1 MKKIHYILLII
12 LVIVGLV
19 RLVYEYRAHKD
30 ELFAAAKFE
39 SRQRDVTKKGAP
51 KVQIVNSVAEVE
63 RIFNNNLASC
73 TPVNIAT
80 EDKTNYVIY
89 GKDGGKCSFEKY
101 SPSLCLQCLVPSDV
115 AEKYSRA
122 WIGFDSF
129 VNEVNNNP
137 NYCKIITSEQ
147 NKQSKKGKNK
157 EKD

>member
-12 LVIVGLV
+12 PVIVGLV

-80 EDKTNYVIY
+80 EDNTNYVY
-89 GKDGGKCSFEKY
+89 TVKTEENA
-101 SPSLCLQCLVPSDV
+101 LL
-115 AEKYSRA
+115 
-122 WIGFDSF
+122 
-129 VNEVNNNP
+129 
-137 NYCKIITSEQ
+137 
-147 NKQSKKGKNK
+147 KNIHLLYVCNV
-157 EKD
+157 

>member
-63 RIFNNNLASC
+63 RILTIILRLVHLSILQQKTIRIMLYTVKTAENALLK
-73 TPVNIAT
+73 NIHLL
-80 EDKTNYVIY
+80 YV
-89 GKDGGKCSFEKY
+89 CN
-101 SPSLCLQCLVPSDV
+101 V
-115 AEKYSRA
+115 
-122 WIGFDSF
+122 
-129 VNEVNNNP
+129 
-137 NYCKIITSEQ
+137 
-147 NKQSKKGKNK
+147 
-157 EKD
+157 

>member
-80 EDKTNYVIY
+80 EDNTNYVIY
-89 GKDGGKCSFEKY
+89 GKDGGKCSF
-101 SPSLCLQCLVPSDV
+101 
-115 AEKYSRA
+115 
-122 WIGFDSF
+122 
-129 VNEVNNNP
+129 
-137 NYCKIITSEQ
+137 
-147 NKQSKKGKNK
+147 
-157 EKD
+157 